1 MYATGPEPMR
11 SATDPTPFARPS
23 ARASAP
29 TSTMQAKAIAQAVI
43 RVRRVK
49 RVARRRIGRAISWR
63 DGRGSHK
70 RSAVARGAV
79 GRVW

>member
-1 MYATGPEPMR
+1 
-11 SATDPTPFARPS
+11 
-23 ARASAP
+23 
-29 TSTMQAKAIAQAVI
+29 MQAKAIAQAVI